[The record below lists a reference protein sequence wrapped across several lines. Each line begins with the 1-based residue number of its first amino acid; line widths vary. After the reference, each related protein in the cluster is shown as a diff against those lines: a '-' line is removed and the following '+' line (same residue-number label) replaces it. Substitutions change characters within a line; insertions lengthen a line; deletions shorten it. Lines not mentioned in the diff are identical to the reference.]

1 MDKNNNKNNESVNK
15 LNLFAEE
22 EDIKR
27 KDDKDINI
35 LEKNKSTIESNII
48 EKNLHEFLNNDLI
61 KALDN
66 DLMDPEENNELSD
79 SSSSNA
85 YNSGSTENNSN
96 SNSLEQNIK
105 LPKNKGDINM
115 NLNCEKDSIT
125 NNYYNIQNNLTVNI
139 GKVDNIYFNE
149 NIENIENEQ
158 INNGNNLNDNIKEK
172 IEILNNPLFAPIVIP
187 KTFNNGEIIKHNEEN
202 EYSIKEKFD
211 KKKEKKNKYLKNKFD
226 DDVEPIIM
234 LLMANEEK
242 TKLPLDIR
250 VGDWICLYC
259 NNLNF
264 SFRIKCNRCGLL
276 RKSSIHLLNK
286 KYNNKF
292 QYMTNYN
299 NYNDNYHMEFNPNYN
314 SINNYSS
321 KK

>member
-187 KTFNNGEIIKHNEEN
+187 KTLNNGEIIKHNEEN
-202 EYSIKEKFD
+202 
-211 KKKEKKNKYLKNKFD
+211 
-226 DDVEPIIM
+226 
-234 LLMANEEK
+234 
-242 TKLPLDIR
+242 
-250 VGDWICLYC
+250 
-259 NNLNF
+259 
-264 SFRIKCNRCGLL
+264 
-276 RKSSIHLLNK
+276 
-286 KYNNKF
+286 
-292 QYMTNYN
+292 
-299 NYNDNYHMEFNPNYN
+299 
-314 SINNYSS
+314 
-321 KK
+321 